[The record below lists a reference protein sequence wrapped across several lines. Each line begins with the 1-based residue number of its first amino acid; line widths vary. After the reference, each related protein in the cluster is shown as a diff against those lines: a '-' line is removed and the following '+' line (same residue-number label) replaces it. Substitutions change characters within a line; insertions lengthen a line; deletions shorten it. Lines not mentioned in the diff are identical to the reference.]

1 MKSSGGIVRL
11 AWISV
16 IVEDSKQQQ
25 GYRQLIG
32 IVAIEVEEE

>member
-25 GYRQLIG
+25 GYRQL
-32 IVAIEVEEE
+32 VLWQ

>member
-16 IVEDSKQQQ
+16 IIVEDSEQQQ
-25 GYRQLIG
+25 GYRQL
-32 IVAIEVEEE
+32 VLWQKK